1 MVTVRFDWKQMKIS
15 KEAQRMARQL
25 LRSSFVDDRL
35 DEGRVRLLTGKVI
48 AAKPRAY
55 LQVLSAYANLLRLE
69 LGKSHARVETAVEL
83 QAATRQSIE
92 ADLRA
97 KSGRDLTFEY
107 VVNPDLLGGMR
118 VKVGSDVWDGSI
130 RARLQRL
137 QEAFR

>member
-1 MVTVRFDWKQMKIS
+1 MKIS

-35 DEGRVRLLTGKVI
+35 DEGRVRLLTGRVI

-55 LQVLSAYANLLRLE
+55 LQILSAYANLLRLE

-83 QAATRQSIE
+83 QPATRQLVE

-97 KSGRDLTFEY
+97 KSGRELTFEY

-130 RARLQRL
+130 RSRLQRL

>member
-1 MVTVRFDWKQMKIS
+1 
-15 KEAQRMARQL
+15 MARQL

-35 DEGRVRLLTGKVI
+35 DEGRVRLLTGRVI

-55 LQVLSAYANLLRLE
+55 LQILSAYANLLRLE

-83 QAATRQSIE
+83 QPATRQSVE

-97 KSGRDLTFEY
+97 KSGRELTFEY

-130 RARLQRL
+130 RSRLQRL

>member
-1 MVTVRFDWKQMKIS
+1 MKIS

>member
-1 MVTVRFDWKQMKIS
+1 MKIS

-35 DEGRVRLLTGKVI
+35 DEGRVRLLTGRVI

-55 LQVLSAYANLLRLE
+55 LQILSAYANLLRLE

-83 QAATRQSIE
+83 QPATRQSVE

-97 KSGRDLTFEY
+97 KSGRELTFEY

-130 RARLQRL
+130 RSRLQRL